1 MNLIAKRLAHLL
13 AENAPD
19 TFYEDEIRY
28 GLEIYLGA
36 LFQLLLIILVA
47 MLLGIAGEV
56 AVVAMAAAL
65 YRRYSGG
72 AHCQAFYRCTL
83 TSLVAFNLFGLASN
97 YLPLSYWSY
106 YIILTGVCS
115 AMIIRC
121 YVPVDNPGLRITDE
135 AIRAKRRQQSYGVIL
150 LVIMA
155 SILLQ
160 YIQGAEIF
168 SVALLIG
175 LMWQNFTLIPAG
187 HKCTCFLDHIFGKM
201 EKMTRERGYHNDK
214 EI

>member
-1 MNLIAKRLAHLL
+1 MNLIARRLAHLL

-28 GLEIYLGA
+28 GLEITMGA

-47 MLLGIAGEV
+47 MSLGIAREV
-56 AVVAMAAAL
+56 AAVAMVAAL

-83 TSLVAFNLFGLASN
+83 TSLVAFNLLGFVSH
-97 YLPLSYWSY
+97 YLPFSYWLY
-106 YIILTGVCS
+106 YMILTGVCS
-115 AMIIRC
+115 VIIIRY
-121 YVPVDNPGLRITDE
+121 YVPVDNPSHRITE
-135 AIRAKRRQQSYGVIL
+135 ETIRSKRRQQSYVVIL
-150 LVIMA
+150 LIIMA
-155 SILLQ
+155 STLLK
-160 YIQGAEIF
+160 YIQGAEIL

-175 LMWQNFTLIPAG
+175 LMWQNLTLIPLG
-187 HKCTCFLDHIFGKM
+187 HKFTCFLDHIFGKM
-201 EKMTRERGYHNDK
+201 EKITRERGYHNDE